1 VFLKITSFKN
11 LLTAYRKT
19 RKRKRFRRKL
29 QKFELN
35 LEDRLIDVQKKLKTG
50 SYRPKQYHQ
59 FLVYEPKLRQV
70 SAPAFI
76 DRVVH
81 HAIINIIEPLFDRQ
95 FISNTFA
102 CRKKKGTHA
111 CMLQTAKCYQRLI
124 KKCPILYVLKCDIK
138 SYFASINHFILIK
151 FLTQT
156 ITCPKTLNLLKTII
170 NSYEDILDC
179 GIPIGNLTSQ
189 LFANIYLH
197 PLDLYVTKTINE
209 KNYCRYMDDFIILS
223 RNKDYLI
230 CLRKK
235 IQKFLHRNLNL
246 QLHPRKANIF
256 RGDRGLDFVGYFI
269 KPDNITLRKKTL
281 RHYKKRHK
289 KRLKQL
295 QNYKKQLRE
304 IQMTSQLPLFK
315 KHHQAFGSTHRSTP
329 TGVDIRSIVGA
340 DPCVRPQSDPCAAL
354 LEEKIQALK
363 TKLRASRNS
372 FKGFLQYSEYKK
384 LKSGGV
390 NVSGIIIPK
399 IFPKK

>member
-1 VFLKITSFKN
+1 MFLKITSFKN

-19 RKRKRFRRKL
+19 RKRKRYRRKL

-35 LEDRLIDVQKKLKTG
+35 FEDRLIDIQKRLKTG
-50 SYRPKQYHQ
+50 RYRPKQYHQ

-81 HAIINIIEPLFDRQ
+81 HAIINIIEPLFDHQ

-156 ITCPKTLNLLKTII
+156 ISCPKTLNLLKTII
-170 NSYEDILDC
+170 NSYEDLPDC

-209 KNYCRYMDDFIILS
+209 KNYCRYMDDFLILS
-223 RNKDYLI
+223 PNKDYLI

-235 IQKFLHRNLNL
+235 IQKFLQRNLNL
-246 QLHPRKANIF
+246 RLHPRKANIF

-269 KPDNITLRKKTL
+269 KPDSITLRKKTL

-295 QNYKKQLRE
+295 RE
-304 IQMTSQLPLFK
+304 IQMTAQLPLFK
-315 KHHQAFGSTHRSTP
+315 KHHQS
-329 TGVDIRSIVGA
+329 
-340 DPCVRPQSDPCAAL
+340 PQEDESQQ

-390 NVSGIIIPK
+390 NVNGIIIPK
-399 IFPKK
+399 IFSKK